1 MIINIST
8 QSYAQ
13 KPQPSDIR
21 TMTFNKKELKVNEL
35 CSYINNG
42 YAFTNIFNN
51 KGSLTIKEKKIEN
64 FKEAWIISY
73 DVDHNDVSMED
84 FVETLTIKPTIC
96 YTTPSNG
103 IEGYCFRL
111 LYILD
116 EPITTN
122 DEYKDIYE
130 GFAKYLDIFDIIDAK
145 AKDSSRY
152 FNGSKGCDIVCNQ
165 ENTICLN
172 DVRTIVKDINEV
184 SEKDIPLL
192 YNKNSNNNE
201 LGNITVGCPNQTK
214 PLSWI
219 DYNKE
224 IVDDFFNLDYKV
236 FVYNYNCY
244 DSFVNYEETPIELD
258 EDEPFGYYP
267 KDFRKIVR
275 KPKYVT
281 KNGKRQ
287 KQDVR
292 LHDGEGRRRKLA
304 INMIIRRLIYPNI
317 TFENLLY
324 NMAYEISNYIDNS
337 DGQLTKKIAFGICL
351 KVMKYDL
358 NDFYRNGFGIHE
370 DANKMFIN
378 EEFCAKYGISKTKVR
393 NMINAR
399 SLSMDSTIEKYYVSG
414 MTASELYQIMIEN
427 KETICYKT
435 CSRYVKKKEDVKKI
449 TDEDILKVIDTTQSC
464 RNNVRL
470 VSERLGIEIG
480 KDKASRLIKEKEKR
494 AMKKNVFESDEEM
507 MNFQLEMMR
516 NKMER
521 EAASKEVTGSVPE
534 PSEPLSPVEPTT
546 IREEEKEAV
555 TEEINK
561 FYVDIEKRIKP
572 QMTWHEKDCV
582 KGIIQM
588 NLYFGKI
595 TEEEAKTL
603 SEKNNCSRLCMVNVK

>member
-1 MIINIST
+1 MLINISKK
-8 QSYAQ
+8 SYAH
-13 KPQPSDIR
+13 KPQSFEIR
-21 TMTFNKKELKVNEL
+21 KMTFNKVELKVNEL
-35 CSYINNG
+35 CSYIKEG

-51 KGSLTIKEKKIEN
+51 KGELTIKEKKIDN
-64 FKEAWIISY
+64 FKEAWIICF
-73 DVDHNDVSMED
+73 DIDHNDVSMND

-111 LYILD
+111 LYALD

-130 GFAKYLDIFDIIDAK
+130 GLAKYLDIFDIIDAK

-152 FNGSKGCDIVCNQ
+152 FNGSKDCNIVCNQ

-172 DVRTIVKDINEV
+172 DVRTIVKNINEV
-184 SEKDIPLL
+184 SEIHIPIL
-192 YNKNSNNNE
+192 YNNNKKE
-201 LGNITVGCPNQTK
+201 DLGNITVGCVNQTK
-214 PLSWI
+214 PLCWI

-224 IVDDFFNLDYKV
+224 IVDDFFNLDYNV

-324 NMAYEISNYIDNS
+324 NIAYEINNYIDNS

-358 NDFYRNGFGIHE
+358 NDFYRNGFGIHK

-378 EEFCAKYGISKTKVR
+378 EEFCAKYGISKVKVR
-393 NMINAR
+393 NMINAT
-399 SLSMDSTIEKYYVSG
+399 SLNMDRLIENYYVSG
-414 MTASELYQIMIEN
+414 MTASELYKIMKEN
-427 KETICYKT
+427 KETISYET
-435 CSRYVKKKEDVKKI
+435 CRRYVNKKEEVKKI
-449 TDEDILKVIDTTQSC
+449 TDEDIIKVIDTTKSY
-464 RNNVRL
+464 RNNVSL

-480 KDKASRLIKEKEKR
+480 KDKVAKLLKEKEKR
-494 AMKKNVFESDEEM
+494 AMKKDVFESDEERIK
-507 MNFQLEMMR
+507 FQSEMMK
-516 NKMER
+516 NKRER
-521 EAASKEVTGSVPE
+521 EEVEKIDVEGISSVPE
-534 PSEPLSPVEPTT
+534 PLSSVDHTT

-561 FYVDIEKRIKP
+561 FYVDIEKRINP
-572 QMTWHEKDCV
+572 EMTWHEKDSV
-582 KGIIQM
+582 KGIINM
-588 NLYFGKI
+588 SLYFRKI
-595 TEEEAKTL
+595 TEEEAKKL
-603 SEKNNCSRLCMVNVK
+603 SEMNNCSRLCMVNVK

>member
-1 MIINIST
+1 MLVNIST
-8 QSYAQ
+8 QSYAT
-13 KPQPSDIR
+13 KPQSSDIR
-21 TMTFNKKELKVNEL
+21 KMTFNKVELKVKDL
-35 CSYINNG
+35 CSYINEG
-42 YAFTNIFNN
+42 YAFTSIFNN
-51 KGSLTIKEKKIEN
+51 NGLLTIKDKTIKN
-64 FKEAWIISY
+64 FKESWFIGY
-73 DVDHNDVSMED
+73 DVDHSNVSMKD
-84 FVETLTIKPTIC
+84 FVELLSVKPTIS

-103 IEGYCFRL
+103 IDGYSFRL

-122 DEYKDIYE
+122 DEYKRIYV
-130 GFAKYLDIFDIIDAK
+130 GYAQYLNIIDIIDVK

-152 FNGSKGCDIVCNQ
+152 FNGNKNCNIIVNE
-165 ENTICLN
+165 ENIISLSEIRKIIEN
-172 DVRTIVKDINEV
+172 NEV
-184 SEKDIPLL
+184 SEIHIPLL
-192 YNKNSNNNE
+192 YNRNNKKE
-201 LGNITVGCPNQTK
+201 EGNITVGCVKQTN
-214 PLSWI
+214 PLCWL

-324 NMAYEISNYIDNS
+324 NIAYEISNYIDNS

-378 EEFCAKYGISKTKVR
+378 EEFCAKYNISKVKVR
-393 NMINAR
+393 NMINAS
-399 SLSMDSTIEKYYVSG
+399 SLNMDRLIEKYYVSG
-414 MTASELYQIMIEN
+414 MTASELYELMKEN
-427 KETICYKT
+427 KETISYET
-435 CSRYVKKKEDVKKI
+435 CRRYVNKKEEVKKI
-449 TDEDILKVIDTTQSC
+449 TDEDIIKVIDITKSY
-464 RNNVRL
+464 RNNVSL

-480 KDKASRLIKEKEKR
+480 KDKVARLLKEKEKR
-494 AMKKNVFESDEEM
+494 AMKKNFESDEDR
-507 MNFQLEMMR
+507 MNFQVQMMK
-516 NKMER
+516 NKRER
-521 EAASKEVTGSVPE
+521 EEGDNTSKEADTSVPE
-534 PSEPLSPVEPTT
+534 APESVCAIDPIT
-546 IREEEKEAV
+546 IKEEEKEEPR
-555 TEEINK
+555 EEINK
-561 FYVDIEKRIKP
+561 FYIDIEKRIKP

-588 NLYFGKI
+588 NLYFGRI
-595 TEEEAKTL
+595 TNEEAKTL
-603 SEKNNCSRLCMVNVK
+603 SEKNNCSRMYMVNVK